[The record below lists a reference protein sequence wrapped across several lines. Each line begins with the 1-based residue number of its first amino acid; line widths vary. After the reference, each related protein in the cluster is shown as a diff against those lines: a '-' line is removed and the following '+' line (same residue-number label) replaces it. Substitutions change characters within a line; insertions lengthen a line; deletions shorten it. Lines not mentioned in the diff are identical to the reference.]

1 MSYPSQQ
8 KMKTSQFIILYELQS
23 PTFPE
28 CLYSSALNQLKE
40 SMKEN
45 SQLWNSS
52 SVVVFGVEKNRN
64 DRIRWLFMKS
74 KPSAKCHV
82 RTAVG

>member
-1 MSYPSQQ
+1 
-8 KMKTSQFIILYELQS
+8 MKTSQFIILCELQS

-40 SMKEN
+40 STKEN
-45 SQLWNSS
+45 SQFWNSS
-52 SVVVFGVEKNRN
+52 SVVVVVVVVVGVEKNRN

-74 KPSAKCHV
+74 KPSVKCHV
-82 RTAVG
+82 RIAVG